1 MVILILAKTASH
13 SIMLPFNRSCCSKI
27 RFVQLLLCRAWLLL
41 IWNWSTSGDW
51 SVPCRHRWQDP
62 LPKQIR
68 LEHRS
73 VARKHLSITFAETTD
88 ASTYEL
94 TTAAS
99 SVSNRGA
106 AANVLFLESPV
117 GVGFSYAVKA
127 EVYDTM
133 GDNMTAQDSY
143 AFLLKWLDRFPEYK
157 GRDLFV
163 VGESYAGH
171 YVPELAVTILAN
183 NKHPNTT
190 LITLKGIAV
199 STEYQPTNRA

>member
-1 MVILILAKTASH
+1 M
-13 SIMLPFNRSCCSKI
+13 
-27 RFVQLLLCRAWLLL
+27 
-41 IWNWSTSGDW
+41 
-51 SVPCRHRWQDP
+51 
-62 LPKQIR
+62 
-68 LEHRS
+68 
-73 VARKHLSITFAETTD
+73 
-88 ASTYEL
+88 
-94 TTAAS
+94 
-99 SVSNRGA
+99 
-106 AANVLFLESPV
+106 LFLESPV